1 MTPFS
6 TVKAPSVCW
15 ILSYSLCGGLPLCAL
30 IPWVGRLEVVVA
42 RGEILDQLA
51 EILAGSRAF
60 AVAVELDKTL
70 GLQMMN

>member
-1 MTPFS
+1 
-6 TVKAPSVCW
+6 
-15 ILSYSLCGGLPLCAL
+15 L